1 MNTRNIKRAH
11 SRYRPFLR
19 GFGGRGGRLGLMGLL
34 SVVLIAAGA
43 AIGKTAFYGIIAFT
57 LLMNVGAY
65 FFSDRIVLAM
75 HRGRLIGRDDDPR
88 LYGLVED
95 LAQRAALP
103 MPKVYWIEEAQP
115 NAFATGRNPQNAA
128 VAVTAGL
135 MQLLDEREV
144 RGVLAHE
151 LAHVKNRDTLV
162 ATVAAVVAG
171 VITMVA
177 NIVQW
182 GAIFGT
188 GRDDDEEGGGFGAIL
203 FALIAPIAATLIQL
217 GISRSREFLAD
228 ETGARIADDPEG
240 LARALE
246 KLRLGTQQIPTHTAR
261 PATAS
266 LYIANPF
273 AGAHKGRA
281 LLNLFST
288 HPDMGVRVDKLRAME
303 PGTGWSGSGARGGG
317 PAGRIGR
324 SGMRIGPVA

>member
-1 MNTRNIKRAH
+1 MHNQLKTI
-11 SRYRPFLR
+11 L
-19 GFGGRGGRLGLMGLL
+19 LMGLL
-34 SVVLIAAGA
+34 TVVLLVAGA
-43 AIGKTAFYGIIAFT
+43 AIGKTAFYAIAVIT

-65 FFSDRIVLAM
+65 FFSDKIVLAM
-75 HRGRLIGRDDDPR
+75 HRGRQIGRDDDPR
-88 LYGLVED
+88 LYGLVEE
-95 LAQRAALP
+95 LAQRAGLP
-103 MPKVYWIEEAQP
+103 MPKVYWIEEPQP
-115 NAFATGRNPQNAA
+115 NAFATGRNPEHAA

-162 ATVAAVVAG
+162 ATVAAVIAG
-171 VITMVA
+171 VVTMVA

-182 GAIFGT
+182 GAIFGM
-188 GRDDDEEGGGFGAIL
+188 GRSDDEEEGVGGFGALI
-203 FALIAPIAATLIQL
+203 FALLAPIAATLIQL

-246 KLRLGTQQIPTHTAR
+246 KLHMGTQRIPTHTAQ

-273 AGAHKGRA
+273 GGAHKGKA

-288 HPDMGVRVDKLRAME
+288 HPDMGSRIEKLRAME
-303 PGTGWSGSGARGGG
+303 PGAGWSGGAARGGLG
-317 PAGRIGR
+317 GGRTGR
-324 SGMRIGPVA
+324 SGLRIGPVY